1 MKNRRIYII
10 DDDKLT
16 VKLISMLIHKN
27 KFCDEIHSFYN
38 AQDALNEL
46 KQNSGNIDELP
57 DGILLDLN
65 MPIIDGWQFLE
76 EYVKLD
82 IVKDI
87 SIYIVSSSIDPAD
100 IEMAKKHEFL
110 KDYIMKPITAAK
122 LTAMSF
128 TF

>member
-27 KFCDEIHSFYN
+27 KFCDEIYSFYN

-46 KQNSGNIDELP
+46 KQNSTNNDELP

-65 MPIIDGWQFLE
+65 MPRVDGWQFL
-76 EYVKLD
+76 
-82 IVKDI
+82 
-87 SIYIVSSSIDPAD
+87 
-100 IEMAKKHEFL
+100 
-110 KDYIMKPITAAK
+110 
-122 LTAMSF
+122 
-128 TF
+128 

>member
-46 KQNSGNIDELP
+46 KQNSENSDELP

-122 LTAMSF
+122 LTAMAF